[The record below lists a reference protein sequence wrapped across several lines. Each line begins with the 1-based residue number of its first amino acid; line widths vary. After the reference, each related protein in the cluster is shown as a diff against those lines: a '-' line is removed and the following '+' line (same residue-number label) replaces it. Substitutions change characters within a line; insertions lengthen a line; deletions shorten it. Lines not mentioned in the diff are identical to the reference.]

1 MEAVLEENLSSAEIQ
16 VFEKAYHN
24 ERQQNGTVSH
34 KTQFEYSW
42 ALIRSK
48 YTSDIKRGIN
58 LLEHL
63 LDFGDNQ
70 CKRDYLY
77 YLIIS
82 YFKIGKSFLI

>member
-1 MEAVLEENLSSAEIQ
+1 MEENLSSSDIQ
-16 VFEKAYHN
+16 AFEKAYHN
-24 ERQQNGTVSH
+24 ERQQNGTVSA

-58 LLEHL
+58 LLENL
-63 LDFGDNQ
+63 LEFGDNS

-82 YFKIGKSFLI
+82 YFKIGEWDHFDFG

>member
-24 ERQQNGTVSH
+24 ERQQNGTVSP

-42 ALIRSK
+42 ALIRSR
-48 YTSDIKRGIN
+48 YTADIKRGIQLLEN
-58 LLEHL
+58 LLE
-63 LDFGDNQ
+63 FGDDN

-82 YFKIGKSFLI
+82 YFKIGKFIF